1 MGKIQIGNC
10 FSGGSHASIG
20 IQIGF
25 ATSNPKCRAWARP
38 RIDKFFWFH
47 SQWSQSLGRV
57 VPASEIPP
65 PGSTGKDTGWTD
77 VLVGMLHAAVNILS
91 RKCRHSSRLPF
102 LCVCGLSWLR
112 AKACLAPVCPSV
124 SFHLLE
130 NGHTCLLLC
139 VRVWVHKWGQGAK
152 WMGVRLGAWGLAPD
166 TFSPLH
172 FSIVS
177 IWLYFR
183 LAPLCQNSA

>member
-1 MGKIQIGNC
+1 MVAITREGC
-10 FSGGSHASIG
+10 ASLR
-20 IQIGF
+20 
-25 ATSNPKCRAWARP
+25 NP
-38 RIDKFFWFH
+38 
-47 SQWSQSLGRV
+47 
-57 VPASEIPP
+57 PP

-139 VRVWVHKWGQGAK
+139 VRAWVHKWGQGAK
-152 WMGVRLGAWGLAPD
+152 WMGVRLGAWGLAPA
-166 TFSPLH
+166 TFFPPCTFPSCPSGCIFDSHPFAKTLRDLLPQ
-172 FSIVS
+172 SCDVS
-177 IWLYFR
+177 FARILYFPHPPKSQSGGSQ
-183 LAPLCQNSA
+183 LGESI